1 MQSQIQRRRDVTLKI
16 RLIAA
21 GLGASLLA
29 AASIAAAQT
38 TQGTDQQA
46 SEPQVTALFTRM
58 VEQCTRL
65 MGRTAR

>member
-1 MQSQIQRRRDVTLKI
+1 MTFKI

-38 TQGTDQQA
+38 TGQTTQGTDQQA
-46 SEPQVTALFTRM
+46 SDPRAQVTALFTRM
-58 VEQCTRL
+58 AEQCTRL
-65 MGRTAR
+65 MGRIAQ